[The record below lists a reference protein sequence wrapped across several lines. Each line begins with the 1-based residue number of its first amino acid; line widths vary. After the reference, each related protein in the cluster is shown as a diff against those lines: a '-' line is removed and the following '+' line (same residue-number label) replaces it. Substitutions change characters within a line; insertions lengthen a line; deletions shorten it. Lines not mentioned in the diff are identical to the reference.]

1 MTEAEA
7 QVFEKDPLCEVS
19 LRMRQWDELAK
30 EMHVPVI
37 DLGVLKRKAV
47 AVLSREVC

>member
-1 MTEAEA
+1 MCA
-7 QVFEKDPLCEVS
+7 VS

-37 DLGVLKRKAV
+37 DLAVLKGKAV
-47 AVLSREVC
+47 RLLAA

>member
-7 QVFEKDPLCEVS
+7 EAFAQDPLCAVS

-37 DLGVLKRKAV
+37 DLGLLKGKAV
-47 AVLSREVC
+47 ELLSRNA